1 MSGWCIGNL
10 LPLTAWQNITAAFLL
25 LLWTVWI
32 GYRRKRTPLELL
44 MPSLDRRLV
53 GLPPEAGS
61 GATVV
66 TGD

>member
-1 MSGWCIGNL
+1 MNPYGWDFFS
-10 LPLTAWQNITAAFLL
+10 WQNIMAAFLL

-32 GYRRKRTPLELL
+32 AYSRKRTPLELL

-53 GLPPEAGS
+53 GLPVEAES

-66 TGD
+66 AGD